1 VAGTLAEHGIAL
13 FAISYDAVEILKGFT
28 DKHGIAYPLLS
39 DAGSHVMRRLGLL
52 NAHVQDD
59 HAAYGIKPNPRHVDL
74 PYPGVFVLDADGV
87 VTDKRFHESYRERD
101 SGAGLLAVALG
112 IAAPPPLAAA
122 SSASGDVVR
131 VRAWLDSETYAWFQR
146 IHCFAEIAIT
156 PGFHVAGSPAADG
169 MVPVALDVAP
179 LDGLEVGAVTWPAPT
194 PLRLQGRDA
203 DLLAHEGTIRG
214 SLPLTFTAAPGAGDH
229 RLRLTVTYQA
239 CDSTSCL
246 PPSSITLELP
256 IREAALVDRT
266 LPAADA
272 KTP

>member
-1 VAGTLAEHGIAL
+1 VAGTLVEQGIAL
-13 FAISYDAVEILKGFT
+13 FAISYDTVEILKGFA
-28 DKHGIAYPLLS
+28 DKHGIAYPMLS
-39 DAGSHVMRRLGLL
+39 DTGSHVMRRLGLL

-74 PYPGVFVLDADGV
+74 PYPGVFILDANGV
-87 VTDKRFHESYRERD
+87 VTDKRFHVSYRERD
-101 SGAGLLAVALG
+101 TGAGLLELALG
-112 IAAPPPLAAA
+112 IAAPPPVAAI

-131 VRAWLDSETYAWFQR
+131 VSAWLDSETYAWFQR
-146 IHCFAEIAIT
+146 IHCFAEIEIA
-156 PGFHVAGSPAADG
+156 PGLHVAGDPALEE
-169 MVPVALDVAP
+169 MVAVALDVAP

-194 PLRLQGRDA
+194 PLRLDGLDTE
-203 DLLAHEGTIRG
+203 LLAHEGTIRG

-239 CDSTSCL
+239 CDRASCL

-256 IREAALVDRT
+256 IREAALVDRV
-266 LPAADA
+266 LPDTRA

>member
-1 VAGTLAEHGIAL
+1 
-13 FAISYDAVEILKGFT
+13 
-28 DKHGIAYPLLS
+28 
-39 DAGSHVMRRLGLL
+39 M
-52 NAHVQDD
+52 
-59 HAAYGIKPNPRHVDL
+59 
-74 PYPGVFVLDADGV
+74 
-87 VTDKRFHESYRERD
+87 
-101 SGAGLLAVALG
+101 
-112 IAAPPPLAAA
+112 
-122 SSASGDVVR
+122 
-131 VRAWLDSETYAWFQR
+131 
-146 IHCFAEIAIT
+146 
-156 PGFHVAGSPAADG
+156 
-169 MVPVALDVAP
+169 PVALDVAP

-256 IREAALVDRT
+256 IREAALVDRA
-266 LPAADA
+266 LPTAPA